1 MPVYMR
7 LRKEVATLVCAALF
21 AAASAVAQ
29 AATPWTLADDAV
41 KLMSGDQTITVSLKS
56 PVFRFDD
63 GPAVANASPERIE
76 GSLDNDGTL
85 TVLYSP
91 IPVDG
96 ASQLEVRL
104 LVQASAKESVLRKW
118 ARFRVTGGHT
128 RLLKEIVI
136 EDIDARGRKVRTFP
150 GEIQSYP
157 VLLDGFFAGIEF
169 PISASRVEGDH
180 ILIAHSPGLR
190 VEPGVE
196 YESRKA
202 VFGCASAGEELRAFR
217 RYILAHRP
225 PPETLH
231 VDYNSW
237 WTSPAPYYAE
247 KDILDLMEVF
257 RTKLYEPY
265 KASFDT
271 FCIDMGWSNMKSL
284 WEIDTKLFPEGFSRI
299 QRAAEAMNSRLG
311 LWISPCSGYPTA
323 LDVNWAKENGYEA
336 LPGALCL
343 GGKRY
348 QTAFKERLVDMVTR
362 YGVRQIKLDGYRLTC
377 PESDHGHEPGPLSA
391 EPIAEGIIA
400 AAEAVHRVAP
410 DTWLEPTCFGLN
422 PSPWWLF
429 FFNSVIG
436 SFGDDA
442 PNGRVPAPVYR
453 ESYTTARDFF
463 NLQGAYWNPAPQAAQ
478 EVLGII
484 HQTTEPFMNDAVMT
498 VLRGHMFLP
507 AYLNPRYM
515 DEPRWKSLAALLAWA
530 RENAASMTET
540 APLLPRSWQDGKC
553 PKFTAEASMPR
564 EPYGYAHWRDI
575 DGLVVLRNPWIAP
588 QTYPLILGEHLKV
601 ASETDSLSVVSLY
614 PEPRVY
620 GHPQDGVFDVPLA
633 PYETVVLSL
642 WRGQVVEGLP
652 SAQQVLSGQVAASD
666 VRVSLIKTEYEGDT
680 GGFGPNWTS
689 LAGDASAVTDLSVD
703 ARVAV
708 GSQEAEILV
717 LIDGSASTEL
727 PAAALRINEK
737 DVSLAAS
744 SSETGWSATGMDR
757 PEHWLFLRAPLPH
770 GESSVSLTLPVAD
783 EGVKVSVW
791 VWAKKPGNAAPE
803 YPNALPAPETIS
815 LDSVALM
822 APTDLSHATVTE
834 VKRAPRPVEKINGVF
849 LDAIDPISAS
859 QGYGT
864 LQKNKSVWEKPM
876 TIAGKHFRRGLG
888 THSPSK
894 IVYALDGKFRRFQAW
909 AGADSAT
916 APTVTFEVRVDG
928 QKRWESGLMT
938 QKDDAKPVDV
948 DIANAK
954 ELDLIVGDG
963 GNGIAADH
971 ADWAEARL
979 LY

>member
-1 MPVYMR
+1 VLP
-7 LRKEVATLVCAALF
+7 LVCAALF

-41 KLMSGDQTITVSLKS
+41 KLTSGDQTIPATLKS

-63 GPAVANASPERIE
+63 GPAVGNASPEKTE

-91 IPVDG
+91 IPLDG
-96 ASQLEVRL
+96 PSQLEVRL

-169 PISASRVEGDH
+169 PISATRIEGDH
-180 ILIAHSPGLR
+180 ILMAHSPGLR

-225 PPETLH
+225 PPGTLH

-237 WTSPAPYYAE
+237 WTSPAPYYTE
-247 KDILDLMEVF
+247 KDILDLMDVF
-257 RTKLYEPY
+257 RTRLYEPY

-336 LPGALCL
+336 LAGALCL

-377 PESDHGHEPGPLSA
+377 PENDHGHEPGPLSA

-429 FFNSVIG
+429 FFNSAIG

-507 AYLNPRYM
+507 LYLNPRYM
-515 DEPRWKSLAALLAWA
+515 DDPRWKSLAALLAWA
-530 RENAASMTET
+530 RANAASMTDT

-553 PKFTAEASMPR
+553 PKFTAEVPMPR
-564 EPYGYAHWRDI
+564 EPYGYAHWRDV

-588 QTYPLILGEHLKV
+588 QTYPLVLAEHLKLP
-601 ASETDSLSVVSLY
+601 SETDSLSVVSLY

-620 GHPQDGVFDVPLA
+620 GHPQDGVLDVPLA

-642 WRGQVVEGLP
+642 WHGQVVEGLP

-666 VRVSLIKTEYEGDT
+666 VRFSLIKTEYEGDT

-689 LAGDASAVTDLSVD
+689 LVGDASAVTDLSVN
-703 ARVAV
+703 ARMAV
-708 GSQEAEILV
+708 RAQEAEILV
-717 LIDGSASTEL
+717 LLDGSASTEL
-727 PAAALRINEK
+727 PGTTLRISEK
-737 DVSLAAS
+737 DVPLTTS
-744 SSETGWSATGMDR
+744 SSETGWSATGADR
-757 PEHWLFLRAPLPH
+757 PEHWLFLCAPLPH
-770 GESSVSLTLPVAD
+770 GESNVSLTLPVAD

-791 VWAKKPGNAAPE
+791 VWAKKPGNAAAE
-803 YPNALPAPETIS
+803 LPNGLMVLPAPETIS

-822 APTDLSHATVTE
+822 APTDLSQATVTE
-834 VKRAPRPVEKINGVF
+834 VKRAPRPVEKIDGVF

-876 TIAGKHFRRGLG
+876 KIAGKHFRRGLG
-888 THSPSK
+888 THSPSR

-916 APTVTFEVRVDG
+916 APTVTFEVWVDG

-948 DIANAK
+948 DVTNAK
-954 ELDLIVGDG
+954 ELDLIGGDG
-963 GNGIAADH
+963 GNGIVADH